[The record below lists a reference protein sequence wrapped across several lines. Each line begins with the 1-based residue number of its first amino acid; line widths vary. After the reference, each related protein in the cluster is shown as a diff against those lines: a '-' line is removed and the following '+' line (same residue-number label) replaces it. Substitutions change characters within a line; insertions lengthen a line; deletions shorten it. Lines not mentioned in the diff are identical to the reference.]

1 MPDMR
6 WTNKLLFSSAITQG
20 AVYVIR
26 PMMIYRAIELDAS
39 ASVIG
44 FIAAV
49 YALFPVLFALS
60 FGRLVGRVGEGRFVI
75 VGTFFIGVSALT
87 LIVADN
93 LVVVAIGAALSGV
106 AHLACMV
113 GGQTMVALKSPID
126 KYDEHF
132 GRYTFSASLG
142 QMVGPILATLVA
154 GSTGVLPRSTSAAFA
169 LALALSAV
177 AMIPVISWRADVPTV
192 RANHGDIGTFRAA
205 GKIIKKPGMF
215 AAIFTSLAISS
226 TADILVVILPLYGNE
241 NQFSALSIG
250 VIISIRAATS
260 MTSRYFLGSLSA
272 RFSTKKLLV
281 GSNLISIVACAAMA
295 FAPNPVT
302 LGVIVAIA
310 GFSLG
315 VGQPLT
321 MSAVS
326 QLSLPEERALAVSA
340 RLTGNRLGQF
350 LVPAGAGVLAAGS
363 GTSAVFIALSLVLAS
378 TFLAPSKM
386 SS

>member
-1 MPDMR
+1 MPEMR

-39 ASVIG
+39 ASLIG

-60 FGRLVGRVGEGRFVI
+60 FGRLVGRVGEGRFLI
-75 VGTFFIGVSALT
+75 VGTFFIGVSAAT

-93 LVVVAIGAALSGV
+93 LIVVAIGAALSGV

-113 GGQTMVALKSPID
+113 GGQTMVALKSPTD
-126 KYDEHF
+126 KYDQYF

-192 RANHGDIGTFRAA
+192 RVDRGDTGTLRAA
-205 GKIIKKPGMF
+205 GKLLKKPGMF

-226 TADILVVILPLYGNE
+226 TADILVVLLPLYGNE
-241 NQFSALSIG
+241 NQFSAFSIG

-260 MTSRYFLGSLSA
+260 MTSRYFLGTLSA
-272 RFSTKKLLV
+272 RFSTKQLLV
-281 GSNLISIVACAAMA
+281 GSNIISIIACTAMA
-295 FAPNPVT
+295 FAPNPIT
-302 LGVIVAIA
+302 LGLIVAIA

-321 MSAVS
+321 MSTVS

-363 GTSAVFIALSLVLAS
+363 GASAVFIALSLLLAS
-378 TFLAPSKM
+378 SFLAPSKM